1 MTVTRQAR
9 CSDTRPLVGAMSTGT
24 PSASPSAV
32 SPLDRFRLD
41 DQVTI
46 VTGASSGSGRAS
58 NSPIPGM
65 GELHELDGAL
75 LLLASSAGTF
85 LTGQKPRRR
94 RGLERSVT
102 DPRVVAHQL
111 LEHRPAW
118 ALTV

>member
-1 MTVTRQAR
+1 
-9 CSDTRPLVGAMSTGT
+9 MSTGT

-58 NSPIPGM
+58 NSPIPRM